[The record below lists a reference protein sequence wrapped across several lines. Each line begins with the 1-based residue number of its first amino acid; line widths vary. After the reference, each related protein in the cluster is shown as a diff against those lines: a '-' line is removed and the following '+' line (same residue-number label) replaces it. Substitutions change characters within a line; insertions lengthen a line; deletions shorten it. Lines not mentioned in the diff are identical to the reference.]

1 MQQTGYLHQTKRRSP
16 TGLALVVLAH
26 AGVLGALALIKGPQL
41 IGPDGPIVVDS
52 IPVPPEPPPVPQPK
66 QREPDQ
72 RPSTT
77 WTVPEPP
84 FTPPQTK
91 GPEAP
96 SNPLPPLPP
105 TFDQPGGGIVSQPPA
120 DPPAPPPVRREAEY
134 DSRYANALQPPYPPS
149 EERAERVGTVRVRV
163 TIGTNGRVL
172 AVARLM
178 ATSDAFWAA
187 TQRHALNRW
196 RFRPATVDG
205 RPVQSTK
212 TLHVVFRIGDL

>member
-1 MQQTGYLHQTKRRSP
+1 MQQSGYLHQPKRRSP

-26 AGVLGALALIKGPQL
+26 VGVLGALALIKGPQL
-41 IGPDGPIVVDS
+41 VRPDGPIIVDS
-52 IPVPPEPPPVPQPK
+52 IPVPPEPPPEPQPK

-105 TFDQPGGGIVSQPPA
+105 IFDQPGGGIVTRPPV

-134 DSRYANALQPPYPPS
+134 DSRHANALQPPYPPS
-149 EERAERVGTVRVRV
+149 EERAQRGGTVRVRV

-178 ATSDAFWAA
+178 ATSEAFWAA

-205 RPVQSTK
+205 RPVESTK
-212 TLHVVFRIGDL
+212 TLNVRFNIEDI